1 MSPTT
6 EKSHVSDIS
15 YKAYMSKTVICCTHV
30 ISTIIIL
37 LYSCICAWSPRVC
50 VCVYVKECLRTQDSL
65 QYSYVHKE
73 SSLVWPDPFMRLWL
87 AV

>member
-6 EKSHVSDIS
+6 EKSHMSDIS
-15 YKAYMSKTVICCTHV
+15 YKAYMSKTVICCTLS

-37 LYSCICAWSPRVC
+37 LYSCIRAWSLRVR
-50 VCVYVKECLRTQDSL
+50 VYVKVRPRTQDSL